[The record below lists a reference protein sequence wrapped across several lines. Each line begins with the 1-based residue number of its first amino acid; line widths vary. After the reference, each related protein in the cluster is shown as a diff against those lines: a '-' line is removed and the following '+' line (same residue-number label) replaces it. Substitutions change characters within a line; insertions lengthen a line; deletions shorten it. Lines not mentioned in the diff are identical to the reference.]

1 MKRKQFIGTTLLSV
15 VLGKSLAQKTKK
27 DKRIDLLK
35 KGTII
40 HIVHFW
46 LKEGL
51 SKTEEQDF
59 LRYFD
64 ILETIPQVQ
73 TLNFGKPAPT
83 TKRAVVDHSYSYN
96 LICTF
101 KNLEDITIYE
111 NHPTHVAGAKKFS
124 KYWTRVEV
132 KDTLLM

>member
-1 MKRKQFIGTTLLSV
+1 MKRKQFIGATLLSLI
-15 VLGKSLAQKTKK
+15 LGKSLAQETKK
-27 DKRIDLLK
+27 DKRMAQLK

-40 HIVHFW
+40 HVVYFW
-46 LKEGL
+46 LKEGI
-51 SKTEEQDF
+51 SKEEEQDF

-64 ILETIPQVQ
+64 VLETIPQVQ

-83 TKRAVVDHSYSYN
+83 TKREVVDHSYSYN

-111 NHPTHVAGAKKFS
+111 NHPTHVVGAKKFS

-132 KDTLLM
+132 KDTQLM

>member
-1 MKRKQFIGTTLLSV
+1 M
-15 VLGKSLAQKTKK
+15 GKSFGSQIQK
-27 DKRIDLLK
+27 DKRMNQLK

-40 HIVHFW
+40 HVVYFW
-46 LKEGL
+46 LKEGI
-51 SKTEEQDF
+51 TEEEEKDF
-59 LRYFD
+59 LRYFE

-73 TLNFGKPAPT
+73 TLNFGKPADT
-83 TKRAVVDHSYSYN
+83 TKRDVVDHSYAYN

-124 KYWTRVEV
+124 KYWTRVAV
-132 KDTLLM
+132 KDTLIS

>member
-1 MKRKQFIGTTLLSV
+1 MKRKQFIGTTLLSL
-15 VLGKSLAQKTKK
+15 VLGKSIAQETKQ
-27 DKRIDLLK
+27 DKRMGQLK

-40 HIVHFW
+40 HVVYFW

-51 SKTEEQDF
+51 SKEEEQDF

-64 ILETIPQVQ
+64 VLASIPEVQ

-83 TKRAVVDHSYSYN
+83 SKRDVVDHSYSYN
-96 LICTF
+96 LIATF
-101 KNLEDITIYE
+101 KNLEEITIYE

>member
-1 MKRKQFIGTTLLSV
+1 MKRKQFIGTTLLSLI
-15 VLGKSLAQKTKK
+15 LGKSLAQETQKAKGM
-27 DKRIDLLK
+27 DQLK

-40 HIVHFW
+40 HVVYFW

-51 SKTEEQDF
+51 TKEEEKDF

-64 ILETIPQVQ
+64 VLGSIPQVQ
-73 TLNFGKPAPT
+73 TLNFGEPAPT
-83 TKRAVVDHSYSYN
+83 TKRDVVDHSYSYN

-124 KYWTRVEV
+124 KYWTRVQV

>member
-1 MKRKQFIGTTLLSV
+1 MKRKQFIGTTLLSL
-15 VLGKSLAQKTKK
+15 VLGKSIAGDSKK
-27 DKRIDLLK
+27 DKRMSELK

-40 HIVHFW
+40 HIVYFW

-51 SKTEEQDF
+51 SEEEENDF

-64 ILETIPQVQ
+64 VLKTIPQVQ
-73 TLNFGKPAPT
+73 TLNFGKPAAT
-83 TKRAVVDHSYSYN
+83 TKRDVVDHSYAYN

-101 KNLEDITIYE
+101 KNLEDISIYE

-132 KDTLLM
+132 KDTHLM

>member
-1 MKRKQFIGTTLLSV
+1 MKRKQFLGATLLSLI
-15 VLGKSLAQKTKK
+15 LGRSLAKETQK
-27 DKRIDLLK
+27 DKRMDQLK

-40 HIVHFW
+40 HIVYFW

-51 SKTEEQDF
+51 SKEEEQDF

-73 TLNFGKPAPT
+73 TLNFGRPAPT
-83 TKRAVVDHSYSYN
+83 TKRDVVDHSYSYN

-101 KNLEDITIYE
+101 KSLEDITIYE
-111 NHPTHVAGAKKFS
+111 NHPTHTAGAKKFN

-132 KDTLLM
+132 KDTVLM

>member
-1 MKRKQFIGTTLLSV
+1 MKRKQFIGATLLSLI
-15 VLGKSLAQKTKK
+15 LGKSLAQDVKKTKK
-27 DKRIDLLK
+27 MDQLK

-40 HIVHFW
+40 HIVYFW

-51 SKTEEQDF
+51 TKDEEKDF

-64 ILETIPQVQ
+64 ILEAIPQVQ
-73 TLNFGKPAPT
+73 TLNFGKPATT
-83 TKRAVVDHSYSYN
+83 TKRDVVDHSYSYN

-101 KNLEDITIYE
+101 KNLEDITVYE
-111 NHPTHVAGAKKFS
+111 NHPTHAAGAKKYS

>member
-1 MKRKQFIGTTLLSV
+1 MKRKQFIGTTLLSLI
-15 VLGKSLAQKTKK
+15 LGKSLAQETKK
-27 DKRIDLLK
+27 DKRMNQLK
-35 KGTII
+35 KGSII
-40 HIVHFW
+40 HVVYFW

-51 SKTEEQDF
+51 TKEEEQDF

-64 ILETIPQVQ
+64 VLETIPQVQ

-83 TKRAVVDHSYSYN
+83 TKRDVVDHSYSYN

-132 KDTLLM
+132 KDTQLM